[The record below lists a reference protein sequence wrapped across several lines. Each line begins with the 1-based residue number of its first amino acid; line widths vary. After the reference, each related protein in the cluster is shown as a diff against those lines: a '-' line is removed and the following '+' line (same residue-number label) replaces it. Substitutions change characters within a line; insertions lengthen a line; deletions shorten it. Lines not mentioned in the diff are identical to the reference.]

1 MRKSSKPYLR
11 TVYFDWYNSTHIN
24 LQAHESLRR
33 YTAVTCTFNME
44 ACILLRTEWLHYHL
58 MHNYRLSVILGYCS
72 RYLHNFSRFNCVC
85 TSDNKKFSTASEDL
99 FSDSN
104 AW

>member
-44 ACILLRTEWLHYHL
+44 ACILLRTE
-58 MHNYRLSVILGYCS
+58 
-72 RYLHNFSRFNCVC
+72 
-85 TSDNKKFSTASEDL
+85 
-99 FSDSN
+99 
-104 AW
+104 